1 MRDGF
6 SGPAGKLG
14 PWSSSCVV
22 RDLISRSVHGP
33 NRVTG
38 GPGVGKGT
46 QCARLA
52 QDFDF
57 QHLSVGD
64 LLREETNRPG
74 SPFATFIRESMQSS
88 VIIPA
93 QLTISLLKAKMDT
106 SYTPGKGRFLI
117 DGYPRSMDQA
127 LTFEEEVR
135 LTRLSSWLRSFTDT
149 MR

>member
-1 MRDGF
+1 MT
-6 SGPAGKLG
+6 LH
-14 PWSSSCVV
+14 WSSFCC
-22 RDLISRSVHGP
+22 L

-52 QDFDF
+52 QDLDF

-64 LLREETNRPG
+64 LLREEIDRPG

-93 QLTISLLKAKMDT
+93 QLTVSLLKAKMDT
-106 SYTPGKGRFLI
+106 SNTPDKGRFLI

-127 LTFEEEVR
+127 LMFEEEV
-135 LTRLSSWLRSFTDT
+135 LQILHTHLSSWLLGLR
-149 MR
+149 